1 MINTSTILTVLI
13 DADDNTWVRPSLT
26 SWFPWG
32 PQEAYCNAA
41 FCPSGGLSS
50 SRSLKHTQKLKHK
63 PSIREHSPLW
73 SHPRSIQALPLRELL
88 HCENKGARC
97 REGKWNRER
106 GWFMQECNISFSIF
120 LATIFFFISLGQANI
135 FLQGI
140 LGQYCRSSRNPFQ
153 NNSLEFQGITH
164 SYQRVFFPRDNA
176 EYDSQAVKSEVQY
189 KPYRAWKE
197 HWQMNGRLKETWNT
211 DSNETRFGESFFFFF
226 QSAGLLAL
234 VTLMPSAAH
243 ALAVMIPPTH

>member
-1 MINTSTILTVLI
+1 M
-13 DADDNTWVRPSLT
+13 
-26 SWFPWG
+26 
-32 PQEAYCNAA
+32 
-41 FCPSGGLSS
+41 
-50 SRSLKHTQKLKHK
+50 K
-63 PSIREHSPLW
+63 PSKVHPSPALEGATALW
-73 SHPRSIQALPLRELL
+73 EQRGKMQRGKMKQRTGLIH
-88 HCENKGARC
+88 ARV
-97 REGKWNRER
+97 
-106 GWFMQECNISFSIF
+106 QH
-120 LATIFFFISLGQANI
+120 FFFYISSHNFFLISLGQANI

-164 SYQRVFFPRDNA
+164 SYQRGFFPRDNA

-211 DSNETRFGESFFFFF
+211 DSNETRFGESFFFF

>member
-1 MINTSTILTVLI
+1 MKQRTGLI
-13 DADDNTWVRPSLT
+13 
-26 SWFPWG
+26 
-32 PQEAYCNAA
+32 
-41 FCPSGGLSS
+41 
-50 SRSLKHTQKLKHK
+50 H
-63 PSIREHSPLW
+63 
-73 SHPRSIQALPLRELL
+73 
-88 HCENKGARC
+88 ARV
-97 REGKWNRER
+97 
-106 GWFMQECNISFSIF
+106 QQ
-120 LATIFFFISLGQANI
+120 IFFYISSHNFYFISLGQANI

-211 DSNETRFGESFFFFF
+211 DSNETRFGESFFFS